1 MNNLM
6 KLISFFVLGGLFGAG
21 LSWSSMLNP
30 AKVLAFLDIFGA
42 WDPSLILVMVG
53 GVFVAAV
60 GYAATK
66 RMKHPLFAKHFPK
79 FEKTQIDKNLV
90 LGAILFGIGWGLIG
104 LCPGP
109 AVCSL
114 IYLKQ
119 ESIIFFVSMLAGIGI
134 VKASRLL

>member
-1 MNNLM
+1 FRWIVGRNRNGAGQWLHKWAWDLWCFKNFITINRCNRYIYCCCNTNRSSSKSDVKKFMNNLI

-60 GYAATK
+60 
-66 RMKHPLFAKHFPK
+66 
-79 FEKTQIDKNLV
+79 
-90 LGAILFGIGWGLIG
+90 
-104 LCPGP
+104 
-109 AVCSL
+109 
-114 IYLKQ
+114 
-119 ESIIFFVSMLAGIGI
+119 
-134 VKASRLL
+134 